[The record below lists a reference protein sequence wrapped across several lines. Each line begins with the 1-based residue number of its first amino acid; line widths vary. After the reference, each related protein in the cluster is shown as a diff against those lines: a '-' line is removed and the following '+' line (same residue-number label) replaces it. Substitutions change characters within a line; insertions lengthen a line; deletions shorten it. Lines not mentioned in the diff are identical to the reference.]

1 MAKKRKYG
9 SVATMHDSFVEHGRV
24 HDTTE
29 EGGYKTRRMMSNNRN
44 SGQILREDMSR
55 PCGLPGGAIQKDLG
69 NGAYFS
75 MNGYRVGDLFEQVDK
90 NMREDSAAIKSI
102 TKPTNW

>member
-1 MAKKRKYG
+1 MAKRKHHKME
-9 SVATMHDSFVEHGRV
+9 SVSKEFASHGRV
-24 HDTTE
+24 HDATE

-55 PCGLPGGAIQKDLG
+55 PCGLPMGAIQKDLG

-90 NMREDSAAIKSI
+90 DMREDSAAIKSI